1 MCPSAMTWRCVR
13 VAVCVSP
20 SGLLSQALL
29 IPLPP
34 QGLVY
39 NWGCALSSYASHMPG
54 LDAAA
59 KAAALEQAASKLRSA
74 AEFSA
79 GDVAPL
85 NALGVFCAMR

>member
-1 MCPSAMTWRCVR
+1 MHSIAALTRISSSSA
-13 VAVCVSP
+13 
-20 SGLLSQALL
+20 
-29 IPLPP
+29 

-85 NALGVFCAMR
+85 NALGVFSAVW